1 MKIINVHY
9 NTVNNIGKFYLAQ
22 HVEWRFTDCG
32 LILYNTLFDSVVVA
46 KPKNR
51 DAGMAFIEM
60 LETGC
65 EDVLKLIRQ
74 TFVQSP
80 EAVYS
85 LMVNKKIIE

>member
-1 MKIINVHY
+1 
-9 NTVNNIGKFYLAQ
+9 
-22 HVEWRFTDCG
+22 
-32 LILYNTLFDSVVVA
+32 
-46 KPKNR
+46 
-51 DAGMAFIEM
+51 MAFIEM